1 MAFPAALSAAS
12 WAAMKER
19 GVTLRSNPACPDEG
33 TPSPSAEPSAEPSPA
48 MAIAAIRSRSP
59 APRVPLPLPF
69 MCRIDLVRV
78 ECTSEGLLVK
88 AAMSV
93 GVSSAPR
100 VWLGGLSAEDTNGAA
115 VGDSAVGRGLLSTAI
130 GVCRSRSLKSLGA
143 GDAESPRCS
152 VARDAAASTSLAV
165 RCMGGKPPASPG
177 SSVCI
182 SSNRLPW
189 TPLLDR
195 NSDMTAM

>member
-1 MAFPAALSAAS
+1 MAFPAALSASS

-19 GVTLRSNPACPDEG
+19 GVTLRSKPVCSDEG
-33 TPSPSAEPSAEPSPA
+33 TSSPSAAEPSPA
-48 MAIAAIRSRSP
+48 MAMAAIRSRSP

-100 VWLGGLSAEDTNGAA
+100 VWLAAYQPRTQTALQSETARWPGA
-115 VGDSAVGRGLLSTAI
+115 
-130 GVCRSRSLKSLGA
+130 C
-143 GDAESPRCS
+143 SPPRLEC
-152 VARDAAASTSLAV
+152 ADRD
-165 RCMGGKPPASPG
+165 R
-177 SSVCI
+177 
-182 SSNRLPW
+182 
-189 TPLLDR
+189 
-195 NSDMTAM
+195 